1 MNIVCITGGMGS
13 GKTTVAQIIETLGY
27 LVYYSDERAK
37 AMYFIPEVKQK
48 VIQWLGEDAYLNETT
63 LNRPYI
69 AHKIFS
75 DEVLL
80 NRINTIIHSAVKKD
94 FQEFVKEH
102 SDSDAEFIFKESA
115 LIFEAQ
121 LQASCY
127 KIILVT
133 APKEIRIQRIKNRD
147 HLSDEEIVQR
157 MSMQIEDEKK
167 LSHADFIIYNNENEE
182 EPLLPKVLDIL
193 EKIKGRV
200 Y

>member
-1 MNIVCITGGMGS
+1 MNVVCITGGIGS

-27 LVYYSDERAK
+27 PVYYSDERAK
-37 AMYFIPEVKQK
+37 AMYFIPEIKQK
-48 VIQWLGEDAYLNETT
+48 VIQWLGEEAYLNATT

-80 NRINTIIHSAVKKD
+80 NRINTLIHSAVQKD
-94 FQEFVKEH
+94 FQGFVKEH
-102 SDSDAEFIFKESA
+102 SDAEFMFKESA
-115 LIFEAQ
+115 LIFESQ
-121 LQASCY
+121 LQSSCY

-133 APKEIRIQRIKNRD
+133 APKQIRIQRIKNRD
-147 HLSDEEIVQR
+147 HLSEEEIIQR
-157 MSMQIEDEKK
+157 MSRQIEDEKK
-167 LSHADFIIYNNENEE
+167 LAQVDFIIYNNEE

-193 EKIKGRV
+193 EKIKGRI